1 MSAGSMLRMIDMWQV
16 LQDPR
21 TPRTTWSISDALA
34 VELTRY
40 LELRKPERILE
51 IGSGLSTVVLGAYA
65 VRHGASV
72 VTLEHA
78 WKFYQRTRQALAQFG
93 MDKQVQLRLAPL
105 QSRQFE
111 RYGREAP
118 WYDTWLSG
126 IFDFVFVDGPRRTRD
141 ATASSSPSQ
150 STSPRAG
157 NCGSTTLVSRATP
170 RPSICSPARRG
181 TSCAWTTTGLTGR
194 WTRPGS
200 RGP

>member
-1 MSAGSMLRMIDMWQV
+1 MIDMWQV

-78 WKFYQRTRQALAQFG
+78 WKFYQRTRLALAQFG

-126 IFDFVFVDGPRRTRD
+126 IFDFVFVDGPPKDEGRHGVLF
-141 ATASSSPSQ
+141 AIAEHLAP
-150 STSPRAG
+150 G
-157 NCGSTTLVSRATP
+157 WELW
-170 RPSICSPARRG
+170 ARRR
-181 TSCAWTTTGLTGR
+181 SCHARHRGLRSARQPDAVHPAPGR
-194 WTRPGS
+194 PLVLPDAGRDLAHAVP
-200 RGP
+200 RDL